1 MLTFNIH
8 TQKTLSTN
16 MKTIEELHAEVADN
30 LRAIHATYFHKDC
43 FLACVIALLAAAVIA
58 FLI

>member
-1 MLTFNIH
+1 
-8 TQKTLSTN
+8 
-16 MKTIEELHAEVADN
+16 MKTIEELHAEAAVN